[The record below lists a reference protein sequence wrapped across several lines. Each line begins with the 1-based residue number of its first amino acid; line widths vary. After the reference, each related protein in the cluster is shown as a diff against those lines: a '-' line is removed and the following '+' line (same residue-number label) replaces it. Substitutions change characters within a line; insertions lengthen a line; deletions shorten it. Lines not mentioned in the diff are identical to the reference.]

1 MAYVTTD
8 RRTGNY
14 LVRAYAGIRPD
25 TGRPFSVSET
35 LPAMVTEA
43 EIDEGCAAQLRTL
56 RTQETA

>member
-35 LPAMVTEA
+35 LPAAATEA
-43 EIDEGCAAQLRTL
+43 EIDEALR
-56 RTQETA
+56 QD